1 MRHSARMARPGEVLE
16 VPALGLSIE
25 FRRTTAETSGELLE
39 FDLVGRPGG
48 FFTQPHVHPLQN
60 ERHDVIEGRF
70 WIRTVALERLY
81 GAGEAVETPAG
92 VEHSHGTY
100 EPSRIRVRITPAN
113 RFEEWLERV
122 ASMDYLPGGWPKPKD
137 AARLLLDFPGEAR
150 GTKVPLNVQHAAA
163 RGVLKL
169 AQSRR

>member
-1 MRHSARMARPGEVLE
+1 MARPGEVLDI
-16 VPALGLSIE
+16 PAIGLRVE
-25 FRRTTAETSGELLE
+25 FRRTAAETNGELLE
-39 FDLVGRPGG
+39 FDLVGRPTG
-48 FFTQPHVHPLQN
+48 FIAQPHVHPLQS
-60 ERHDVIEGRF
+60 ERHEVIEGRF
-70 WIRTVALERLY
+70 WMRTGALERLF
-81 GAGEAVETPAG
+81 GPGETVETPAG

-100 EPSRIRVRITPAN
+100 EPARVRVQIAPVN

-122 ASMDYLPGGWPKPKD
+122 AGIDYLPGGWPKPAD

-150 GTKVPLNVQHAAA
+150 GSKLPLGVQEAAA